1 MGIRS
6 IRRKY
11 RSTTKYSTVL
21 RDQTD
26 RMVQANQKFFE
37 RVSEIR
43 QGVPQRFYV
52 LADELAILVADLL
65 PHATR
70 VHAEN

>member
-1 MGIRS
+1 
-6 IRRKY
+6 
-11 RSTTKYSTVL
+11 
-21 RDQTD
+21 
-26 RMVQANQKFFE
+26 MVQANQKFFE